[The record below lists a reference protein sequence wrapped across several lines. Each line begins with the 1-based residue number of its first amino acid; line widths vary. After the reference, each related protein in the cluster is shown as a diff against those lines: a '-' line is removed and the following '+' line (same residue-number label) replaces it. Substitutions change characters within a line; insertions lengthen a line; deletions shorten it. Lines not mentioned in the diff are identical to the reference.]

1 MAKKKYTDEQRRKR
15 IIELAQ
21 RRIGITAPEIM
32 DTFQV
37 DLQTVWR
44 DVAAIRSAN
53 IDIQASS
60 LRRANGRVVA
70 VYTIPVDEEGQE

>member
-1 MAKKKYTDEQRRKR
+1 
-15 IIELAQ
+15 
-21 RRIGITAPEIM
+21 M

-70 VYTIPVDEEGQE
+70 VYTIPVDEEEQE

>member
-1 MAKKKYTDEQRRKR
+1 MARNKRTDEERRKR
-15 IIELAQ
+15 IVELAK

-37 DLQTVWR
+37 DRQTVWE
-44 DVAAIRSAN
+44 DVAAIRNAG
-53 IDIQASS
+53 IDLQASS

-70 VYTIPVDEEGQE
+70 IYTIPDDEEEQE